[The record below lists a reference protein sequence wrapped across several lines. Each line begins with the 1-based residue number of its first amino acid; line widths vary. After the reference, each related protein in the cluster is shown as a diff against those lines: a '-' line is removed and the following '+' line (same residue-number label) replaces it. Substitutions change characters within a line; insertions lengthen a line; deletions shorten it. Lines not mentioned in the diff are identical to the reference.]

1 MMSSNCLQ
9 CGNSNDADARFC
21 PSCGAALH
29 NVVQAT
35 GVIQLPTDP
44 ETGEFSKIDASTFDA
59 LPGGSAYLVV
69 RRGAMEGARFA
80 LVAAPGDSLSIGR
93 SPDSNIFLDDVT
105 VSRKHAAVSYLNGQ
119 WTIDDAGSL
128 NGTYVN
134 KNRVSNANLVDGD
147 EVQIGKYRFVFV
159 LSVNAGQ

>member
-1 MMSSNCLQ
+1 MSANCLQ

-21 PSCGAALH
+21 SSCGSALH
-29 NVVQAT
+29 NVAEPT
-35 GVIQLPTDP
+35 GVIPLPADP
-44 ETGEFSKIDASTFDA
+44 ETGEISKIDPSSFDA

-105 VSRKHAAVSYLNGQ
+105 VSRKHATVNFAEGQ
-119 WTIDDAGSL
+119 WSIEDAGSL

-134 KNRVSNANLVDGD
+134 KNRVSGTKLIDGD

-159 LSVNAGQ
+159 LAVNSGQ

>member
-1 MMSSNCLQ
+1 MSGNCLQ

-21 PSCGAALH
+21 SSCGSALH
-29 NVVQAT
+29 NVAEPT
-35 GVIQLPTDP
+35 GVIPLPADP
-44 ETGEFSKIDASTFDA
+44 ETGEISKIDPSSFDA

-80 LVAAPGDSLSIGR
+80 LVAAPGESLSIGR

-105 VSRKHAAVSYLNGQ
+105 VSRKHASVTFADGQ
-119 WTIDDAGSL
+119 WSIDDAGSL

-134 KNRVSNANLVDGD
+134 KNRVANTKLSDGD

-159 LSVNAGQ
+159 LSVNSGQ